1 MSVVASS
8 RWRAVH
14 RPSAA
19 AWGWRIGGQL
29 LAQRR
34 DPGFKDPR
42 PVAKWDLA
50 AVSRALLFKVRA
62 VAVAT
67 GATHARTAAA
77 RMECVAPST
86 VVA

>member
-1 MSVVASS
+1 MAIV
-8 RWRAVH
+8 
-14 RPSAA
+14 
-19 AWGWRIGGQL
+19 GQL

-62 VAVAT
+62 VAVA
-67 GATHARTAAA
+67 
-77 RMECVAPST
+77 M
-86 VVA
+86 